1 MYSNILHF
9 IIVLLIYTGYQPENA
24 NFTRDVD
31 AAGIALLGI
40 LFYLYVRNRFEYF
53 ARRCASDSNR
63 LSACASYHT
72 ALVNQSTA
80 LAIIIYALFI
90 YVFDFKLLLAQAPLI
105 HVSTFLANLLGIA
118 PFLALLFIIWS
129 CAFPTYRQFCNAGIQ
144 APAYLLSQLK
154 INATVLL
161 PWLLV
166 SLVIDMVNLVFADFY
181 QVLEQFPLVGLLLFV
196 LLLAMLAIYLPF
208 VIVRLW
214 GCKPLP
220 AGPVRERLERFC
232 ASARLTYADMVLW
245 NLFDGKLINAGV
257 IGFIKKYRYILI
269 SPSLM
274 QILDEDE
281 LEAVVAHE
289 IGHVQHHHMLYYT
302 LIIMG
307 FAVFAY
313 EALEFMT
320 YKLLSLNIFTTM
332 IASGAA
338 YTNSAVSM
346 LLTILPVVCFVLY
359 YRFCFGY
366 FSRIFERQADAHAL
380 KMTKSSSGLIRSLEK
395 IARIGSQN
403 RNAPNWHHFGIA
415 ERIRFLESCD
425 RDPSLITKHDAR
437 VARMVAFY
445 AVLFIG
451 AGTVFYTFGEK
462 PLVQAKM
469 TFLQY
474 VMEKKVASNPENT
487 LYVFSL
493 GNVYYEQGNL
503 KKAEACFHK
512 ALALNPDDPE
522 ILNNLA
528 WLYATAQDKELYRP
542 NKALELSQRAAGLA
556 PKPHILDTLGE
567 SYFINGQY
575 EEAVHALELAIA
587 ARPENLPYY
596 EKQFN
601 KFKKYREE
609 AKKKEQQFDDI
620 EPGSHAQ
627 AI

>member
-1 MYSNILHF
+1 VYSNILHF
-9 IIVLLIYTGYQPENA
+9 IIVLLIYTGYQPESA

-31 AAGIALLGI
+31 AAGITLSGI

-53 ARRCASDSNR
+53 ARRCTYDSNR

-90 YVFDFKLLLAQAPLI
+90 YVFDFKVLLAQAPLI

-166 SLVIDMVNLVFADFY
+166 SLAIDSVNLAFADFY
-181 QVLEQFPLVGLLLFV
+181 QVLEQFPLAGLSLFA
-196 LLLAMLAIYLPF
+196 LLLAVLAIYLPF

-220 AGPVRERLERFC
+220 AGPVRARLERFC
-232 ASARLTYADMVLW
+232 AGARIAYDDIVLW
-245 NLFDGKLINAGV
+245 NLFNGRLINAGV
-257 IGFIKKYRYILI
+257 IGFIKYFRYILI

-320 YKLLSLNIFTTM
+320 YKLLSLNILTTM

-346 LLTILPVVCFVLY
+346 LLTVLPVVCFVFY

-366 FSRIFERQADAHAL
+366 FSRNFERQADAHAL
-380 KMTKSSSGLIRSLEK
+380 QMTKSSSGLIRSLEK
-395 IARIGSQN
+395 IARAGSQD
-403 RNAPNWHHFGIA
+403 RNARNWHHFGIA
-415 ERIRFLESCD
+415 ERIQFLQCCE
-425 RDPSLITKHDAR
+425 RDPSLIGRHDAK

-451 AGTVFYTFGEK
+451 AGTVFYTFGER
-462 PLVQAKM
+462 PLAQAKI

-474 VMEKKVASNPENT
+474 VMEKKVAANPENT
-487 LYVFSL
+487 LYIFSL
-493 GNVYYEQGNL
+493 GNVYYEQGDL
-503 KKAEACFHK
+503 KKAEACFNK

-542 NKALELSQRAAGLA
+542 NKALELSQRAADLA

-575 EEAVHALELAIA
+575 EEAVRALELAIA

-596 EKQFN
+596 EKQFK

-609 AKKKEQQFDDI
+609 AIKKKQQFDDI
-620 EPGSHAQ
+620 EPDSHAQ

>member
-9 IIVLLIYTGYQPENA
+9 IIVLLIYTGYQPESA

-118 PFLALLFIIWS
+118 PFLALLVIIWS
-129 CAFPTYRQFCNAGIQ
+129 CAFPTYRQFCSNGMQ
-144 APAYLLSQLK
+144 ASAYLLSQLK

-166 SLVIDMVNLVFADFY
+166 SLVIDSVNLVFADFY
-181 QVLEQFPLVGLLLFV
+181 QVLEQFPLAGILLFV

-208 VIVRLW
+208 VIIRLW

-232 ASARLTYADMVLW
+232 ASARIAYADIVLW

-257 IGFIKKYRYILI
+257 IGFIKKFRYILI

-289 IGHVQHHHMLYYT
+289 IGHVQHHHMIYYT

-320 YKLLSLNIFTTM
+320 YKLLSLNILTTM

-380 KMTKSSSGLIRSLEK
+380 KMTKSSSGLIQSLEK

-425 RDPSLITKHDAR
+425 RDPSLIKKHDSR

-451 AGTVFYTFGEK
+451 AGAVFYTFGEK

-528 WLYATAQDKELYRP
+528 WLYATAQDKELYQP
-542 NKALELSQRAAGLA
+542 NKALELSQRAADLA

-575 EEAVHALELAIA
+575 EEAVRALELAIA
-587 ARPENLPYY
+587 ARPENMPYY
-596 EKQFN
+596 E
-601 KFKKYREE
+601 
-609 AKKKEQQFDDI
+609 
-620 EPGSHAQ
+620 
-627 AI
+627 

>member
-9 IIVLLIYTGYQPENA
+9 IIVLLIYTGYQPESA

-118 PFLALLFIIWS
+118 PFLALLVIIWS
-129 CAFPTYRQFCNAGIQ
+129 CALPTYRQFCSNGMQ
-144 APAYLLSQLK
+144 ASAYLLSQLK

-166 SLVIDMVNLVFADFY
+166 SLVIDSVNLVFADFY
-181 QVLEQFPLVGLLLFV
+181 QVLEQFPLAGILLFA

-208 VIVRLW
+208 VIIRLW

-232 ASARLTYADMVLW
+232 ASARLTYADIVLW

-257 IGFIKKYRYILI
+257 IGFIKKFRYILI

-320 YKLLSLNIFTTM
+320 YKLLSLNILTTM

-380 KMTKSSSGLIRSLEK
+380 KMTKSSSGLIQSLEK
-395 IARIGSQN
+395 IARISSQN

-425 RDPSLITKHDAR
+425 RDPSLITKHDAQ

-462 PLVQAKM
+462 PLVQVKM

-528 WLYATAQDKELYRP
+528 WLYATAQDKELYQP
-542 NKALELSQRAAGLA
+542 NKALELSQRAADLA
-556 PKPHILDTLGE
+556 SKAHILDTLGE

-587 ARPENLPYY
+587 ARPENMPYY

-609 AKKKEQQFDDI
+609 AKKKEQQFDELD
-620 EPGSHAQ
+620 PDSPAQ

>member
-1 MYSNILHF
+1 L
-9 IIVLLIYTGYQPENA
+9 
-24 NFTRDVD
+24 
-31 AAGIALLGI
+31 
-40 LFYLYVRNRFEYF
+40 
-53 ARRCASDSNR
+53 
-63 LSACASYHT
+63 
-72 ALVNQSTA
+72 
-80 LAIIIYALFI
+80 
-90 YVFDFKLLLAQAPLI
+90 
-105 HVSTFLANLLGIA
+105 
-118 PFLALLFIIWS
+118 
-129 CAFPTYRQFCNAGIQ
+129 
-144 APAYLLSQLK
+144 
-154 INATVLL
+154 
-161 PWLLV
+161 
-166 SLVIDMVNLVFADFY
+166 
-181 QVLEQFPLVGLLLFV
+181 
-196 LLLAMLAIYLPF
+196 
-208 VIVRLW
+208 
-214 GCKPLP
+214 
-220 AGPVRERLERFC
+220 
-232 ASARLTYADMVLW
+232 
-245 NLFDGKLINAGV
+245 
-257 IGFIKKYRYILI
+257 
-269 SPSLM
+269 

-289 IGHVQHHHMLYYT
+289 IGHVQHHHMIYYT

-320 YKLLSLNIFTTM
+320 YKLLSLNILTTM

-366 FSRIFERQADAHAL
+366 FSRNFERQADAHAL
-380 KMTKSSSGLIRSLEK
+380 QMTKSSSGLIQSLEK

-425 RDPSLITKHDAR
+425 RDPSLINKHDAR

-451 AGTVFYTFGEK
+451 AGAVFYTFGER
-462 PLVQAKM
+462 PLAQAKM

-493 GNVYYEQGNL
+493 GNVYYELGNL
-503 KKAEACFHK
+503 KKAEACFNN
-512 ALALNPDDPE
+512 ALALNPNDPE

-542 NKALELSQRAAGLA
+542 NKALELSQRAADLA
-556 PKPHILDTLGE
+556 PKAHILDTLGE

>member
-1 MYSNILHF
+1 
-9 IIVLLIYTGYQPENA
+9 
-24 NFTRDVD
+24 
-31 AAGIALLGI
+31 
-40 LFYLYVRNRFEYF
+40 
-53 ARRCASDSNR
+53 
-63 LSACASYHT
+63 
-72 ALVNQSTA
+72 
-80 LAIIIYALFI
+80 
-90 YVFDFKLLLAQAPLI
+90 
-105 HVSTFLANLLGIA
+105 
-118 PFLALLFIIWS
+118 
-129 CAFPTYRQFCNAGIQ
+129 
-144 APAYLLSQLK
+144 
-154 INATVLL
+154 
-161 PWLLV
+161 
-166 SLVIDMVNLVFADFY
+166 
-181 QVLEQFPLVGLLLFV
+181 
-196 LLLAMLAIYLPF
+196 
-208 VIVRLW
+208 
-214 GCKPLP
+214 
-220 AGPVRERLERFC
+220 
-232 ASARLTYADMVLW
+232 
-245 NLFDGKLINAGV
+245 
-257 IGFIKKYRYILI
+257 
-269 SPSLM
+269 
-274 QILDEDE
+274 
-281 LEAVVAHE
+281 
-289 IGHVQHHHMLYYT
+289 
-302 LIIMG
+302 
-307 FAVFAY
+307 
-313 EALEFMT
+313 
-320 YKLLSLNIFTTM
+320 
-332 IASGAA
+332 
-338 YTNSAVSM
+338 M
-346 LLTILPVVCFVLY
+346 LLTILPVVCFILY

-380 KMTKSSSGLIRSLEK
+380 KMTKSSSGLIQSLEK

-451 AGTVFYTFGEK
+451 AGAVFYTFGEK

-493 GNVYYEQGNL
+493 GNVYYEQGDL

-542 NKALELSQRAAGLA
+542 NEALELSQRAADLA

-575 EEAVHALELAIA
+575 EEAVRALELAIA

-609 AKKKEQQFDDI
+609 AKKKEQQFDEL
-620 EPGSHAQ
+620 EPDSHAQ

>member
-1 MYSNILHF
+1 VYSNILHF
-9 IIVLLIYTGYQPENA
+9 IIVLLIYTGYQPESA
-24 NFTRDVD
+24 NFTQDVD
-31 AAGIALLGI
+31 AAGISLLGI

-220 AGPVRERLERFC
+220 AGPVRESLERFC

-395 IARIGSQN
+395 IARIGSQK

-415 ERIRFLESCD
+415 ERIRFLEGCD

-493 GNVYYEQGNL
+493 GNVYYEQGDL

-609 AKKKEQQFDDI
+609 AKKKEPQFDDI